1 MSTYPGPDI
10 AGIQQ
15 VVPEI
20 GVPRKSFIVT
30 GARCALWYP
39 QSGPPPRRGRKG
51 WEQTTAG
58 PPGLVPAVVPEW
70 KGCEGPQPSPEDRPR
85 SHVDLDRPNPHRRH
99 RCVDGRLRSPHRSWL
114 LQGGGGLAMMGDPAV
129 AVTAAASGS
138 PRVHSSQSTTTR
150 TRPAGERT
158 TCRAGGRRAPPAPA
172 PPARERR
179 RPGGGALHQG
189 PAARG
194 CG

>member
-1 MSTYPGPDI
+1 VMSTYPGPDI

-20 GVPRKSFIVT
+20 GVPRKYFIVT

-70 KGCEGPQPSPEDRPR
+70 K
-85 SHVDLDRPNPHRRH
+85 VMKVPNPLQKIDPDHTWIWIVPILIVVIVAIAAWTGASEVRIE
-99 RCVDGRLRSPHRSWL
+99 VDSLKVVVDWP
-114 LQGGGGLAMMGDPAV
+114 
-129 AVTAAASGS
+129 
-138 PRVHSSQSTTTR
+138 
-150 TRPAGERT
+150 
-158 TCRAGGRRAPPAPA
+158 
-172 PPARERR
+172 
-179 RPGGGALHQG
+179 
-189 PAARG
+189 
-194 CG
+194 